1 MRILFLILLLLIAGA
16 AVFLI
21 LKKRWRGFGVALA
34 AFLLVVSVGIWAIFQ
49 SRSST
54 AAIGILFLPFYG
66 LFAGVMA
73 WLFANLRL
81 AERRGWRVFGWF
93 CLAASL
99 AVPIALA
106 YQGFNS
112 IALNESRDAK
122 YQASLLEIA
131 RNKASLTEILASNS
145 GRERETIDA
154 LIVRHADDRN
164 HLLPILESRFVSAE
178 ALDRLARSD
187 DLGIALSAVR
197 NPNCRAETLAR
208 IYRTHAYPNYF
219 FQALAAHQNT
229 PPDILLEL
237 YRNPVTI
244 NGLDRSFA
252 SNPAT
257 PIEVIR
263 EIMANTKESF
273 VVQRL
278 LENPVLD
285 CSWLQ
290 PIEHALKRS
299 ERPEDGFS
307 VNRLQ
312 ELRSTKCAISTSIR

>member
-21 LKKRWRGFGVALA
+21 LKKRWRGFGGALA

-54 AAIGILFLPFYG
+54 ASIGVLFLPFYG

-131 RNKASLTEILASNS
+131 RNKASLAEMLASNP

-154 LIVRHADDRN
+154 LIDRHADDRN
-164 HLLPILESRFVSAE
+164 HLLPILESRYVSAE

-197 NPNCRAETLAR
+197 NPNCRAETLVR

-263 EIMANTKESF
+263 EIMGNTKESF

-285 CSWLQ
+285 CTWLL
-290 PIEHALKRS
+290 PIEGALKRS

-307 VNRLQ
+307 VKRLQ
-312 ELRSTKCAISTSIR
+312 ELKSTKCAISTSIR

>member
-1 MRILFLILLLLIAGA
+1 MRFFFLILLLVVLGA
-16 AVFLI
+16 AVYLL
-21 LKKRWRGFGVALA
+21 LKKRWRGFGWALG
-34 AFLLVVSVGIWAIFQ
+34 AFLLVVLVGIWAIFQ

-54 AAIGILFLPFYG
+54 ASIGILFLPFYG
-66 LFAGVMA
+66 LFAALMA

-99 AVPIALA
+99 ALPVALA

-122 YQASLLEIA
+122 YQASLLEMA
-131 RNKASLTEILASNS
+131 RNKASLAETLAVNP
-145 GRERETIDA
+145 GREREVIDE
-154 LIVRHADDRN
+154 LIDKHADDRN
-164 HLLPILESRFVSAE
+164 HLLPILESRFVSE
-178 ALDRLARSD
+178 ETLDRLARSD
-187 DLGIALSAVR
+187 DFGIALSAVR
-197 NPNCRAETLAR
+197 NPNCRADTLAR
-208 IYRTHAYPNYF
+208 IYRTHTYPDYF
-219 FQALAAHQNT
+219 FQALAAHPNS
-229 PPDILLEL
+229 PPDVLTEL
-237 YRNPVTI
+237 YRRPATI

-257 PIEVIR
+257 PVAVIR
-263 EIMANTKESF
+263 EIMDNTKESF

-290 PIEHALKRS
+290 PIEDALKRS
-299 ERPEDGFS
+299 ERPEDSFS
-307 VNRLQ
+307 VNRLHG
-312 ELRSTKCAISTSIR
+312 LRSTKCAISTSIR

>member
-1 MRILFLILLLLIAGA
+1 MRFLFLILLLLILVGA
-16 AVFLI
+16 AYLL
-21 LKKRWRGFGVALA
+21 LKKRWRGFGWALGV
-34 AFLLVVSVGIWAIFQ
+34 FLLVVLVGIWAIFQ

-54 AAIGILFLPFYG
+54 ASIGILFLPFYG

-99 AVPIALA
+99 ALPVSLA

-112 IALNESRDAK
+112 IALNTSRDAK

-131 RNKASLTEILASNS
+131 RNKATLAETLAANP
-145 GRERETIDA
+145 GREREVIDE
-154 LIVRHADDRN
+154 LIDKHADDRN

-178 ALDRLARSD
+178 TLDRLAHSD

-197 NPNCRAETLAR
+197 NPNCRTDTLAR
-208 IYRTHAYPNYF
+208 IYRTHAYPDYF
-219 FQALAAHQNT
+219 FQALAAHPNT
-229 PPDILLEL
+229 PPDVLIEL
-237 YRNPVTI
+237 YRRPATI

-257 PIEVIR
+257 PIAVIQ
-263 EIMANTKESF
+263 EIMASTKESF

-278 LENPVLD
+278 LDNPVLD
-285 CSWLQ
+285 CSWLL
-290 PIEHALKRS
+290 PIEDALKRS

-307 VNRLQ
+307 ANRLQ
-312 ELRSTKCAISTSIR
+312 ELRSTKCPISSPTR

>member
-1 MRILFLILLLLIAGA
+1 MRFFFLILLLVVLGA
-16 AVFLI
+16 AVYLL
-21 LKKRWRGFGVALA
+21 LKKRWRGLGWALGV
-34 AFLLVVSVGIWAIFQ
+34 FLLVVLVGIWAIFQ

-54 AAIGILFLPFYG
+54 ASIGILFLPFYG

-93 CLAASL
+93 CLAATL
-99 AVPIALA
+99 AVPVSLA

-112 IALNESRDAK
+112 IALNASRDAK

-131 RNKASLTEILASNS
+131 RNTAGLADTLAANP
-145 GRERETIDA
+145 GREREVIDE
-154 LIVRHADDRN
+154 LINKHADDRN

-178 ALDRLARSD
+178 TLDRLARSD

-208 IYRTHAYPNYF
+208 IYRSHAYPKYF
-219 FQALAAHQNT
+219 VQALAAHQNT

-237 YRNPVTI
+237 YRNPATI

-257 PIEVIR
+257 PIAVIR
-263 EIMANTKESF
+263 EITANTKESF
-273 VVQRL
+273 VIQRL

-285 CSWLQ
+285 CGWLL
-290 PIEHALKRS
+290 PIEDALKRS
-299 ERPEDGFS
+299 ERPEDSFS

-312 ELRSTKCAISTSIR
+312 QLRSTKCPISTSIR